1 MKFDFTALVK
11 AIGMGTLLQEL
22 LYVLIMGLIYV
33 YSASF
38 GFVEFASKSDY
49 AWVQFGM
56 ILTWGIID
64 AIILYGIGLG
74 D

>member
-11 AIGMGTLLQEL
+11 AIGIGTLLQEL
-22 LYVLIMGLIYV
+22 LYCLIMSLIYV
-33 YSASF
+33 YAASF
-38 GFVEFASKSDY
+38 GLVEFASKSDY
-49 AWVQFGM
+49 ALVQFGM
-56 ILTWGIID
+56 ILTWGVID

>member
-11 AIGMGTLLQEL
+11 AIGIGTLLQEL
-22 LYVLIMGLIYV
+22 LYCLIMGLILV

-38 GFVEFASKSDY
+38 GFMEFASKSDY
-49 AWVQFGM
+49 AWVQIGM
-56 ILTWGIID
+56 ILTWGTID
-64 AIILYGIGLG
+64 AIIFYGIGLG